1 MEPSVR
7 LTTKPAGPGDRIA
20 HARLEADGA
29 LIFASDG
36 HPKYPAKVGE
46 NISVALSGT
55 DKALRA
61 AEPQVKLMPDHRLGR
76 HLCVLRVDGHG
87 IVG

>member
-61 AEPQVKLMPDHRLGR
+61 AEPQAKLMPITASG
-76 HLCVLRVDGHG
+76 G
-87 IVG
+87 IYVCSAWMVMAS